1 MLEPLRFSVCRRR
14 IGRSAVSRI
23 FINYRRSDASANA
36 SRLYEWLSERYG
48 DEQVFMDVDAIEP
61 GLDWAEAIERAVA
74 SSDLVLAVI
83 GNDWLAELK
92 VRADS
97 EDDYVRHELEAAL
110 RRDVRIMPIL
120 VEGAAMPRSAE
131 LPESL
136 ASLARRSAFEIRDE
150 RFRSAASTRSGS
162 CSSSSTFEALSTV
175 KRSLDVGRSPC

>member
-97 EDDYVRHELEAAL
+97 EDDYVRHELEAS
-110 RRDVRIMPIL
+110 P
-120 VEGAAMPRSAE
+120 
-131 LPESL
+131 
-136 ASLARRSAFEIRDE
+136 RRSHHADPRRGSRHAPLGGVARVARVARATVGVRDQG
-150 RFRSAASTRSGS
+150 R
-162 CSSSSTFEALSTV
+162 ALPFGRKYTV
-175 KRSLDVGRSPC
+175 GLVLVLEHVRGALHGKTLP